1 MLSSRLIDAGR
12 RSSIAP
18 LRVQLQRAVNATNW
32 TRFRRCMDQSAAKL
46 QIEAPSSSEIGKQ
59 VSAEPTT
66 GQGTFAR
73 VTGLR
78 PFAISEKFQP
88 MDV

>member
-1 MLSSRLIDAGR
+1 
-12 RSSIAP
+12 
-18 LRVQLQRAVNATNW
+18 
-32 TRFRRCMDQSAAKL
+32 MDQSAAKL